1 MSSNS
6 SELSKSSMN
15 DSFDSDLGATLEIE
29 FKRIK
34 NRLDSIERRLNKIE
48 SKKNWKL
55 YNVFKQKKI
64 GDEENPMHKKENPT
78 HKKGGTRR
86 SKSSIRKT
94 RRYR

>member
-6 SELSKSSMN
+6 SELSKSSIN

-48 SKKNWKL
+48 SKKKWKM

-64 GDEENPMHKKENPT
+64 GDEENPM